1 MKRKDIKAGLIG
13 NAPRWKQFL
22 KKFVEDGRLVTGAFQ
37 LSGESITSLKL
48 EINQPNLKERD
59 NITIDM
65 TSYKVNLSESDTILK

>member
-1 MKRKDIKAGLIG
+1 LIG

-37 LSGESITSLKL
+37 LSSESITALKM

-59 NITIDM
+59 NVTIDM
-65 TSYKVNLSESDTILK
+65 TLYKVDLSESDNI